1 MNICIIPARGGSEGI
16 KDKNIY
22 PLLGK
27 PLIQWTIEQAQYSK
41 KIDEIF
47 VTTDSSSIKKI
58 SQSLGAKTI
67 DRPEEISGA
76 LSSSESALKH
86 ALKQISE
93 ILKKDIKNVIFLQAT
108 SPLRLKEDIDN
119 AIDLF
124 ERNKADSLFSS
135 SRMEDLTVWQNKNEN
150 WESINFDYLNRGR
163 RQDIE
168 TNYIENGSIYIFKP
182 NILYENNNRLGGKI
196 ESYIMNSWQYHE
208 IDVIEDL
215 EIVEFFLKKYIS

>member
-1 MNICIIPARGGSEGI
+1 
-16 KDKNIY
+16 
-22 PLLGK
+22 
-27 PLIQWTIEQAQYSK
+27 
-41 KIDEIF
+41 
-47 VTTDSSSIKKI
+47 
-58 SQSLGAKTI
+58 
-67 DRPEEISGA
+67 
-76 LSSSESALKH
+76 
-86 ALKQISE
+86 
-93 ILKKDIKNVIFLQAT
+93 
-108 SPLRLKEDIDN
+108 
-119 AIDLF
+119 
-124 ERNKADSLFSS
+124 
-135 SRMEDLTVWQNKNEN
+135 MEDLTVWQNKDEN